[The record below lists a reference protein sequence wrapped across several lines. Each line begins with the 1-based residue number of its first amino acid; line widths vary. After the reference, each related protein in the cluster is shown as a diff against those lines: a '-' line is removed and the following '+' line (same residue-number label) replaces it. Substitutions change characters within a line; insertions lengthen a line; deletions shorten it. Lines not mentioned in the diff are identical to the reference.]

1 MSSVK
6 INKISRLRGRVSPPG
21 DKSISHRAIMLS
33 SIAKGKSSVSN
44 LLESLDCS
52 ATIEAFMKMGISI
65 RLGRDKTAAIE
76 GRGLQGLREPDS
88 ELYLGN
94 SGTTMRL
101 LLGILAGQNFKVT
114 LTGDESLSKRP
125 MRRVTSP
132 LRLMGADIEGVD
144 DANLAPLTIRGSRLK
159 PIEYKTPVASAQIKS
174 AIILAG
180 LYADG
185 TTKVME
191 PYQSRDH
198 TERMLKLFGAELRQ
212 QGLSVSVKGLQA
224 KELTPQS
231 IVVPGD
237 ISSAAFFITLGVL
250 AKNSEISIAPCGINP
265 TRCGILKVLK
275 RMGARLEI
283 VNEKEEYEPY
293 ADIVPR
299 YSSLKATT
307 ITEDEIPLLIDEIP
321 LLALCATRAE
331 GTTVMEGVGELRVKE
346 TDRVN
351 SIVANLKAMGAD
363 IESEGDKIIIN
374 GPAKLKGARV
384 ESFGDHR
391 TAMMLII
398 AGCLAEGT
406 TTVNNTECIATSF
419 PDFMEKLRS
428 LTSPHPK
435 ISRG

>member
-6 INKISRLRGRVSPPG
+6 IESISRLRGRVSPPG

-76 GRGLQGLREPDS
+76 GGGLQGLKEPDS

-159 PIEYKTPVASAQIKS
+159 PIEYITPVASAQVKS

-180 LYADG
+180 LYAEG
-185 TTKVME
+185 TTRVTE
-191 PYQSRDH
+191 PYLSRDH
-198 TERMLKLFGAELRQ
+198 TERMLKLFGAELKKE
-212 QGLSVSVKGLQA
+212 GLSVSVKGLQA
-224 KELTPQS
+224 EELIPQS
-231 IVVPGD
+231 ILIPGD

-250 AKNSEISIAPCGINP
+250 AKNSEISITSCGINP

-283 VNEKEEYEPY
+283 INEKKEYEPY
-293 ADIVPR
+293 ADIVPG
-299 YSSLKATT
+299 YSSLKATK
-307 ITEDEIPLLIDEIP
+307 ITKDEIPLLIDEIP
-321 LLALCATRAE
+321 LLALCATQAE
-331 GTTVMEGVGELRVKE
+331 GATVMEGVGELRVKE

-398 AGCLAEGT
+398 AGCIAKGT

-419 PDFMEKLRS
+419 PDFMDRLEELAR
-428 LTSPHPK
+428 
-435 ISRG
+435 

>member
-6 INKISRLRGRVSPPG
+6 IESISRLRGRVSPPG

-76 GRGLQGLREPDS
+76 GGGLQGLKEPDS

-159 PIEYKTPVASAQIKS
+159 PIEYITPVASAQVKS

-180 LYADG
+180 LYAEG
-185 TTKVME
+185 TTRVTE
-191 PYQSRDH
+191 PYRSRDH
-198 TERMLKLFGAELRQ
+198 TERMLKLFGAELKKE
-212 QGLSVSVKGLQA
+212 GLSVSVKGLS
-224 KELTPQS
+224 KSELTPQS
-231 IVVPGD
+231 IFIPGD

-250 AKNSEISIAPCGINP
+250 AKNSEISITSCGINP

-283 VNEKEEYEPY
+283 VNEKKEYEPY
-293 ADIVPR
+293 ADIVPG
-299 YSSLKATT
+299 YSSLKATK
-307 ITEDEIPLLIDEIP
+307 ITKDEIPLLIDEIP
-321 LLALCATRAE
+321 LVALCATQAE
-331 GTTVMEGVGELRVKE
+331 GATVMEGVGELRVKE

-398 AGCLAEGT
+398 AGCIAKGT

-419 PDFMEKLRS
+419 PDFMDRLKE
-428 LTSPHPK
+428 LTA
-435 ISRG
+435 